1 MKIKKLFTDF
11 RIILWLIV
19 IVMAIVAINPK
30 FSNRGIVITSIN
42 ASSPLNDV
50 LMPGDEIYKIND
62 DLASTSLLERR
73 YSGEVRLKTSK
84 GVLFYQLNNS
94 TLGITGVQA
103 ERSNLHFGLDIRGG
117 IRAIIEPENAT
128 EEMVQSIITTMQT
141 RINVYGLKESLFR
154 PIWSEGKA
162 YIQIEIAGGTK
173 EELMKLLE
181 HQGKFEA
188 YIPLKIKDGK
198 IEFNNK
204 KIDVSVDINKT
215 FEADGITFRRVNDSY
230 VEALVYTGKDI
241 QMVYL
246 DPQHSWFRPTE
257 NGYSW
262 GFQVLI
268 SNDGAERF
276 KKITMNI
283 PVRTGIGT
291 EKYLEEPI
299 KLYLDGKLTEKLS
312 IGAGLKG
319 QLYTTPAITGGAKT
333 KNEGMEEKR
342 RLQSILRSGSL
353 PTKIKVVQM
362 DEISPRLGARFLS
375 SAMFAGLAAILTVSL
390 IVFIRYR
397 KPRMVIPMI
406 LVSLSEVVIILG
418 ASVLIGWTIDLAA
431 IAGVVA
437 AVGTGVDS
445 QIMILDES
453 IMGKKQ
459 EWSLKERLKRA
470 FFMIFGAA
478 GTTIGAMFPLL
489 VLGFGMLRG
498 FAITTMIGVLT
509 GVLITRPAFGRIVE
523 YLLE

>member
-1 MKIKKLFTDF
+1 MRVKKLFTDF
-11 RIILWLIV
+11 RVILWV
-19 IVMAIVAINPK
+19 VVVVMAIVAISPK
-30 FSNRGIVITSIN
+30 LSEQGISITSIN
-42 ASSPLNDV
+42 ASSPLTDV
-50 LMPGDEIYKIND
+50 LQRGDKIYQINGQ
-62 DLASTSLLERR
+62 LADENLISKP
-73 YSGEVRLKTSK
+73 YFGEVQLKTNK
-84 GVLFYQLNNS
+84 GLLFYQMNG
-94 TLGITGVQA
+94 TLGVSGIKA
-103 ERSNLHFGLDIRGG
+103 EKNRLHFGLDIRGG

-154 PIWSEGKA
+154 PVWSEGRA

-173 EELMKLLE
+173 EELIKLLE

-188 YIPLKIKDGK
+188 YIPLKITNDQ

-204 KIDVSVDINKT
+204 KFDVRTDINKT
-215 FEADGITFRRVNDSY
+215 FELDGIAFKRVNETY

-246 DPQHSWFRPTE
+246 DPQHSWLRPVE
-257 NGYSW
+257 NGYTW

-268 SNDGAERF
+268 SNEGAEKF
-276 KKITMNI
+276 KKVTANI
-283 PVRTGIGT
+283 PVKTGIGS
-291 EKYLEEPI
+291 EQYLEEPI
-299 KLYLDGKLTEKLS
+299 KLYLDDKIMDQLN
-312 IGAGLKG
+312 IAAGLKG

-333 KNEGMEEKR
+333 QDEAMEEKR

-353 PTKIKVVQM
+353 PTKIKILQM

-375 SAMFAGLAAILTVSL
+375 SAMIAGLAAIITVSF

-397 KPRMVIPMI
+397 KLRLAIPMI
-406 LVSLSEVVIILG
+406 LVSLSEVLIILG
-418 ASVLIGWTIDLAA
+418 ASVLINWTIDLAA
-431 IAGVVA
+431 IAGIVA

-453 IMGKKQ
+453 IMGEKKA
-459 EWSLKERLKRA
+459 WSLKERLKRA

-478 GTTIGAMFPLL
+478 GTTIGAMLPLL

-498 FAITTMIGVLT
+498 FAITTIVGVLA
-509 GVLITRPAFGRIVE
+509 GVLVTRPAFGRIVE